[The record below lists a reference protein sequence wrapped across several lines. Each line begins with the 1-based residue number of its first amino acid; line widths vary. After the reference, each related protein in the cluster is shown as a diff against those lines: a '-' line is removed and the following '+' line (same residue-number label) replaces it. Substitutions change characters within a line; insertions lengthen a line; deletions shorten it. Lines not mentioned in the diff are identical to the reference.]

1 LGGLEVGVIIIN
13 VPLEIKKEFVI
24 KEPHLAKKIL
34 EMLES
39 NITEAKIDQEE
50 LYEIVGIW
58 KDRFEDTS
66 ENIQREWRKSLWKRF

>member
-1 LGGLEVGVIIIN
+1 MIE
-13 VPLEIKKEFVI
+13 PL
-24 KEPHLAKKIL
+24 LAKKIL

>member
-1 LGGLEVGVIIIN
+1 MGVIIIN
-13 VPLEIKKEFVI
+13 VPLEIKKEFVV
-24 KEPHLAKKIL
+24 KETTLAKKIL

-39 NITEAKIDQEE
+39 NVTKDRPQQED

-66 ENIQREWRKSLWKRF
+66 ENIQRNWRKFLWKRF

>member
-1 LGGLEVGVIIIN
+1 MIIIN

-24 KEPHLAKKIL
+24 KEPLLAKKIL

-39 NITEAKIDQEE
+39 NIIEAKIDQEE

>member
-1 LGGLEVGVIIIN
+1 MGVIIIN

-24 KEPHLAKKIL
+24 KESALAKKIL

-39 NITEAKIDQEE
+39 SVTEDKLQQED

-66 ENIQREWRKSLWKRF
+66 ENIQRNWRKFLWKRF

>member
-1 LGGLEVGVIIIN
+1 MGVIIIN
-13 VPLEIKKEFVI
+13 IPLEIKKEFVI
-24 KEPHLAKKIL
+24 KEAALAKKIL

-39 NITEAKIDQEE
+39 SVTEDKVQQED

-66 ENIQREWRKSLWKRF
+66 ENIQRNWRKFLWKRF

>member
-1 LGGLEVGVIIIN
+1 VIIIN

-24 KEPHLAKKIL
+24 KEPLLAKKIL

-39 NITEAKIDQEE
+39 NIIEAKIDQEE

>member
-1 LGGLEVGVIIIN
+1 MGVIIIN

-24 KEPHLAKKIL
+24 KEPLLAKKIL

-39 NITEAKIDQEE
+39 NIIEAKIDQEE

>member
-1 LGGLEVGVIIIN
+1 MGGLGVGVI
-13 VPLEIKKEFVI
+13 
-24 KEPHLAKKIL
+24 EPHLAKKIL

-50 LYEIVGIW
+50 LYEIIGIW

-66 ENIQREWRKSLWKRF
+66 ENIQRE

>member
-1 LGGLEVGVIIIN
+1 VGVIIIN

-24 KEPHLAKKIL
+24 KEPLLAKKIL

-39 NITEAKIDQEE
+39 NIIEAKIDQEE